1 MKRDD
6 NLKRKITITTI
17 GIILVILLS
26 GCSNLTGMNNTDDN
40 QVGAIIEDNNIN
52 KCIEDKFEAIGY
64 DKTKI
69 KKIMNDKPWANGPRY
84 KVLYEDAFL
93 YVYSYD
99 NGEIASIRDEQLN
112 FIYENKDATGV
123 DENNI
128 EEGSIELIEGQL
140 GEYGKEDIYDS
151 EKYIRYY
158 VPAGTYTA
166 KALTRNSEFFIEKI
180 KITKN
185 SSGYD
190 ESETVR
196 KVSLGDVGSEETIEI
211 NEDECISL
219 VIKSSITLK
228 KK

>member
-1 MKRDD
+1 MKKYISLLFIIISCSFLLTGCMDLQSGNNVNSNEVGAVVKDD
-6 NLKRKITITTI
+6 NIT
-17 GIILVILLS
+17 
-26 GCSNLTGMNNTDDN
+26 
-40 QVGAIIEDNNIN
+40 
-52 KCIEDKFEAIGY
+52 KCIKDKFEEIGY
-64 DKTKI
+64 DKAKI
-69 KKIMNDKPWANGPRY
+69 KEITNHYEWANGPRY
-84 KVLYEDAFL
+84 RVLYGNETL
-93 YVYSYD
+93 YVYAYD
-99 NGEIASIRDEQLN
+99 NNEIASIRDGHLN
-112 FIYENKDATGV
+112 FIYENREATGV
-123 DENNI
+123 DKNNI

-140 GEYGKEDIYDS
+140 GEYGKEDTYDS

-196 KVSLGDVGSEETIEI
+196 KVSLGEVGSEETIEI

-219 VIKSSITLK
+219 IIKSSITLK